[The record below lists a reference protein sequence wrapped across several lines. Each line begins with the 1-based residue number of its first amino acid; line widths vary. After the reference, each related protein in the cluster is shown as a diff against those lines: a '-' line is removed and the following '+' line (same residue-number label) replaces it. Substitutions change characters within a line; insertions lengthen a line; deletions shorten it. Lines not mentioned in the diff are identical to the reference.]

1 MCVCVFYLRV
11 CVAFQHL
18 SELKVFRSTFKVMV
32 HRCRIV
38 CVCVQ
43 VCVWHL
49 AFSLEGLRKW
59 SNYKAGKT
67 AYGERDRERERE
79 EDEHNQKALPHPPH
93 CSCTYPIFI
102 LFAFYF
108 LQWGHWRMNN
118 SRAGKWRLDA
128 LYVNQ
133 IPALPFISFRA
144 PWRHK
149 RSQKALGRNSREK
162 LKAGQVCAN
171 IFTENQAGFCEG
183 QSLTAFIQAEL
194 SNNSVGLQFSAAL
207 TSPYTT
213 VRIT

>member
-1 MCVCVFYLRV
+1 MCVCRCVCGIQHLALKV
-11 CVAFQHL
+11 CVSGAITKLAKQH
-18 SELKVFRSTFKVMV
+18 M
-32 HRCRIV
+32 
-38 CVCVQ
+38 
-43 VCVWHL
+43 
-49 AFSLEGLRKW
+49 
-59 SNYKAGKT
+59 
-67 AYGERDRERERE
+67 ERETGRERE